1 LRVAKQAQR
10 GGSHQRH
17 HSRQAAF
24 YQLALPQQHYCHALL
39 LLLLLL
45 QVSFHK
51 YGDYFFPGTGDLKDI
66 GEQRGRYYTLNVP
79 LKVSLGGGIK

>member
-1 LRVAKQAQR
+1 MEM
-10 GGSHQRH
+10 GGSEVNATHVAWDCVQL
-17 HSRQAAF
+17 SS
-24 YQLALPQQHYCHALL
+24 LALAT

-79 LKVSLGGGIK
+79 LKVSMCTAPVLAV

>member
-1 LRVAKQAQR
+1 MLHVRAYNYLTVAR
-10 GGSHQRH
+10 TT
-17 HSRQAAF
+17 
-24 YQLALPQQHYCHALL
+24 LL

-79 LKVSLGGGIK
+79 LKVSMCTAPVLAV

>member
-1 LRVAKQAQR
+1 MPWPT
-10 GGSHQRH
+10 S
-17 HSRQAAF
+17 
-24 YQLALPQQHYCHALL
+24 LL
-39 LLLLLL
+39 LLPLLLPPLLL

-79 LKVSLGGGIK
+79 LKVCWHASSSLSDITCFWEK